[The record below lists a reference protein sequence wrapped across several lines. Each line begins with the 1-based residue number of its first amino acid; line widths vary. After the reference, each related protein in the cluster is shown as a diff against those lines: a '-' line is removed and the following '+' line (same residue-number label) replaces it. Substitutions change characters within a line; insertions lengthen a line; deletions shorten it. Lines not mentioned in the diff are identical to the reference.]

1 MFRKDLMVFSKT
13 VYESKISCIS
23 MSFKKEMD
31 ILRQIAKKLQ
41 TLHGSFGKTACPK
54 CWIYGQYSQ
63 KNSPKN
69 KPKIMPFLQI
79 PNCEN

>member
-1 MFRKDLMVFSKT
+1 MLSFIYFITYKKYKPSVPKKTLRVFRKDLMVFSKT

-54 CWIYGQYSQ
+54 C
-63 KNSPKN
+63 
-69 KPKIMPFLQI
+69 
-79 PNCEN
+79 